1 MDWKDVEDFINRLSE
16 EIPKDTKGVYG
27 IPRGGLC
34 IAVMLSYKLNIPLLQ
49 APCKDCV
56 VIDDIADTGE
66 TLYHYK
72 KKGYYIAT
80 MYYHK
85 QSKIVPD
92 FWFKEKTNKW
102 IVFPWE
108 V

>member
-1 MDWKDVEDFINRLSE
+1 MDWKEVEYFIEKLSE
-16 EIPKDTKGVYG
+16 ELPKNITGVYG

-34 IAVMLSYKLNIPLLQ
+34 LAVMLSHKLNIPLLA

-66 TLYHYK
+66 TLYHYAE
-72 KKGYYIAT
+72 KGYCIAT

-92 FWFKEKTNKW
+92 FWYKEKTDKW